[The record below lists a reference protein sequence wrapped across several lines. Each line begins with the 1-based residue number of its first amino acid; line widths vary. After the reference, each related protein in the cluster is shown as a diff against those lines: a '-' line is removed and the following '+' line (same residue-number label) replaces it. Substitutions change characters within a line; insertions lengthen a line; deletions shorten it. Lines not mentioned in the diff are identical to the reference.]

1 MGSVIFTFSQ
11 TLKSNMKN
19 DPSMTSNSRLEQTVD
34 KILNQTE
41 SQILA
46 NLKTSLEES
55 QKLLSDSLPKLEQ
68 EYDKIISDGNKEAE
82 KLEKQIVGSSDL
94 QSRNKQLILVEDSVK
109 KVFEKA
115 IEQIKNHSD
124 DSGYSNLISVLLDE
138 SIKTLGTSDVTV
150 YTNSK
155 DKNVVQSNL
164 SKFPGAELSSE
175 TIDCL
180 GGVIVK
186 SKDETM
192 TFDNSIDA
200 RIERMKPLLRKAIA
214 SKFGLEN

>member
-1 MGSVIFTFSQ
+1 MGSDIFSFSQ

-124 DSGYSNLISVLLDE
+124 DSSYSNLISVLLDE